1 MKISFENFGVINK
14 GEIEQKPLTILCGEN
29 NTGKTYAM
37 YAMYRLLKIRSLKY
51 FESLLT
57 EIIKDYH
64 HKSDISL
71 NFVNFITENH
81 DKIEKI
87 INNNI
92 NDGLSNFFRSDDKKF
107 GNNSIFIST
116 NKNLIIANS
125 LKLKIHSSISDG
137 DDNFKIDL
145 YKENEDPILYIKLQS
160 GENFKVDKDDII
172 YAISSEIL
180 DLFLFKKSNILILPA
195 ERAGLNLFYQEI
207 NAYRTSVLHDNPYKT
222 LRLKG
227 VTTLQNPKISTYP
240 KPIADYIDW
249 LNRIKNYKG
258 FKSNFSALSMALQNN
273 ILGGNYS
280 FDETNSINFHLNNQ
294 QDTLPLHLT
303 SSTVK
308 TYFGLWFYLQH
319 MALQGDVLMIDEPEL
334 SLHPNNQ
341 RKIARLLAQLVNK
354 GIKVVISTHSDYIV
368 KEINSLIMLSQD
380 NKNRQKLMARFGIEE
395 DEILSPDKVG
405 AYLFKDNTI
414 KPMEITSNEGIIAT
428 TFDDV
433 IRDLSEE
440 TQTIFYEYLDEE
452 DDE

>member
-37 YAMYRLLKIRSLKY
+37 YALYRACKTKIFRDDTKLLAEITNN
-51 FESLLT
+51 FEEKS
-57 EIIKDYH
+57 EISFNLID
-64 HKSDISL
+64 
-71 NFVNFITENH
+71 F
-81 DKIEKI
+81 IEK
-87 INNNI
+87 
-92 NDGLSNFFRSDDKKF
+92 
-107 GNNSIFIST
+107 
-116 NKNLIIANS
+116 NS
-125 LKLKIHSSISDG
+125 LKIQKIISTYLSKNIDYFFTSTNLFNNSLISIIIDHDTLIKNALRLSINSQMSPDG
-137 DDNFKIDL
+137 GQSFNIRIIKNSQNPIVHLAFPPHNTKPKID
-145 YKENEDPILYIKLQS
+145 
-160 GENFKVDKDDII
+160 
-172 YAISSEIL
+172 AISYMLMPAIVSIFTEVYSR
-180 DLFLFKKSNILILPA
+180 DILIFPA
-195 ERAGLNLFYQEI
+195 ERAGFNIFHQEL
-207 NAYRTSVLHDNPYKT
+207 NAYRTHLLHNFNQHNLNLITAK
-222 LRLKG
+222 
-227 VTTLQNPKISTYP
+227 YP

-249 LNRIKNYKG
+249 LNLIPNYKNQ
-258 FKSNFSALSMALQNN
+258 KSELFSSLSTTLQNN
-273 ILGGNYS
+273 ILGGSYS
-280 FDETNSINFHLNNQ
+280 LDETNSINFHLNNQ
-294 QDTLPLHLT
+294 KDTLPLHLT

-319 MALQGDVLMIDEPEL
+319 MAQEGDVLMIDEPEL

-380 NKNRQKLMARFGIEE
+380 NKNRSKLMARFGIEE

-414 KPMEITSNEGIIAT
+414 KAMEITNAEGIIAT